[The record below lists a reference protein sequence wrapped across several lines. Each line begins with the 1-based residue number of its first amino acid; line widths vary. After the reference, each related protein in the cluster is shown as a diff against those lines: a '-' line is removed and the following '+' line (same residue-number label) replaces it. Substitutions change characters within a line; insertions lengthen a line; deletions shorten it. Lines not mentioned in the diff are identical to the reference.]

1 MMKLFLCLEN
11 LISLNPIYWLS
22 RINSC
27 GWVRFIA
34 PEGSQLDIFRSS
46 LLSFEHYRFLTL
58 IVIEICT
65 LWLCVK
71 EQTDIFVFWSSHFYI
86 WIVQSYHSKH
96 KQWMDWIVS
105 VLQIRGS
112 RFKFSATLLGWTIG
126 KKGTSFSTTTV
137 RILKCEKLIFKKWN
151 WCVLLIAIDHFFTST
166 SGILFLLRILD
177 HCST

>member
-11 LISLNPIYWLS
+11 LISLSPIYWLS

-58 IVIEICT
+58 IASEIST
-65 LWLCVK
+65 LWLCVI
-71 EQTDIFVFWSSHFYI
+71 EQTDIFIFWSSHFYI

-105 VLQIRGS
+105 VLQIIGS
-112 RFKFSATLLGWTIG
+112 HLQFSGTLLDWTIEEKAHLLVPQLSEFLNVKSWSSRNEIG
-126 KKGTSFSTTTV
+126 VCCLSPLTTFS
-137 RILKCEKLIFKKWN
+137 LQHQGF
-151 WCVLLIAIDHFFTST
+151 
-166 SGILFLLRILD
+166 LFLLRILD